1 MECLYLSKV
10 CFMCVSGTDD
20 IDHLALK
27 GHEITSGYA
36 SWVGKEI
43 PDKDST
49 IIALLRTAGA
59 GMS

>member
-1 MECLYLSKV
+1 
-10 CFMCVSGTDD
+10 MCVSGTDD

-49 IIALLRTAGA
+49 IIALLRAAGA